1 MIQTILDAI
10 KKHPL
15 LIALCAMTDLGF
27 FFAFSLL
34 LTEMVLSVK
43 DHVEGVYRIMATDLG
58 KELTKEAMQL
68 LVSQQDVLMA
78 HYYQILAAVGGFM
91 LGVMISWLILQGLS
105 WFVAH
110 HLAGSKV
117 SPKVFAKNFTLIS
130 LCGFVLIIG
139 VFLLSV
145 RLALL
150 RTQMVL
156 PLYSDQ
162 AINVVVAILFALVA
176 YLVMVALG
184 MLHKKEWYRHY
195 FQTAFLHPI
204 RTALPFVLIGTIII
218 AFNWVM
224 MRSLAVHWLLFGA
237 LALFVVLPS
246 YTVGRIVWISLLR
259 TD

>member
-1 MIQTILDAI
+1 MIRSIVDAI
-10 KKHPL
+10 KRHPL
-15 LIALCAMTDLGF
+15 LVALCALADLAF

-78 HYYQILAAVGGFM
+78 HYYQILAAVGWFM

-110 HLAGSKV
+110 HLAGSTT
-117 SPKVFAKNFTLIS
+117 SPKLFAKNFTLIS
-130 LCGFVLIIG
+130 LCGFILVIG

-162 AINVVVAILFALVA
+162 AINVLVSILFALVA

-184 MLHKKEWYRHY
+184 MLQKKGWYKHY
-195 FQTAFLHPI
+195 LQTAFLHPL
-204 RTALPFVLIGTIII
+204 RTALPFVLIVAMII
-218 AFNWVM
+218 ALNWLM
-224 MRSLAVHWLLFGA
+224 MRSLAVHWLLFGT
-237 LALFVVLPS
+237 LALLVVLPS
-246 YTVGRIVWISLLR
+246 YTVGRMVWISILR
-259 TD
+259 AD